1 MKPFKK
7 PPLENARDRKR
18 KKNNKKKEDDGEGQ
32 DEGQDGLLKKEN
44 DKNCNLSVSNDYSEM
59 TRQTVA
65 MLDESL
71 ISYDLMDNLLGYIKP
86 GFLQNIS

>member
-1 MKPFKK
+1 MGLNPSFS
-7 PPLENARDRKR
+7 
-18 KKNNKKKEDDGEGQ
+18 GQ

-86 GFLQNIS
+86 GFLQNISRF